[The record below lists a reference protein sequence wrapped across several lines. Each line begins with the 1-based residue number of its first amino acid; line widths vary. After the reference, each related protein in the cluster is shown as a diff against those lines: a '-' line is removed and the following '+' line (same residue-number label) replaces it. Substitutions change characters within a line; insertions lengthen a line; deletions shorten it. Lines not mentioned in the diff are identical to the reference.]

1 MHVEAP
7 LSAPVWRDNSW
18 SSHVKAT
25 LALGIPLIGAQLAQ
39 LGIHTTDVVI
49 VGRLG
54 AESLAAMVLAG
65 QFLFT
70 LFIFGSGFSFAVMP
84 MVAQAFGRGDAV
96 SIRRSMRMGIWVA
109 IGYWLLAMPVY
120 LSAEHILLF
129 LGQKPGIAALAG
141 DYVAIA
147 QIGMLPGLL
156 FQVLRSLVS
165 ATNRAS
171 IILWVTIGMLVM
183 NAVLAYA
190 LVLGHFGLPAL
201 GMTGAAIV
209 SVLVQTAG
217 LLFLIA
223 YIEMVPETARYQL
236 FVRFWRP
243 DWHALMEV
251 LHLGLPIS
259 ITVLAEVSLFTVASL
274 LMGWIGTMQLAAHG
288 IALQLASVAFMIPL
302 GLSQAAT
309 VRIGIAH
316 SRHDY
321 VGLVR
326 AAISVMA
333 IAAFIA
339 FIGGILFALLPN
351 YFASFFLDMSRAD
364 AREVMIHAGPFIV
377 VAGIFQLVDG
387 IQAVA
392 SGLLRGLKD
401 ARVPMVLALIA
412 YWPIGFVL
420 AYVLAFPLGFA
431 GLGIWIGFL
440 IGLAAAAVF
449 LGWRFY
455 ALVRREFRQG
465 ALAVTPPA

>member
-7 LSAPVWRDNSW
+7 VSAPVWGDNSW
-18 SSHVKAT
+18 SSHFRAT
-25 LALGIPLIGAQLAQ
+25 LTLGIPLIGAQLAQ

-84 MVAQAFGRGDAV
+84 MVAQAYGRGDAV

-109 IGYWLLAMPVY
+109 LAYWLLALPVY
-120 LSAEHILLF
+120 LSAEKILLL
-129 LGQKPGIAALAG
+129 LGQKPEIARLAG

-147 QIGMLPGLL
+147 QLGMLPGLI

-165 ATNRAS
+165 ATNRAG
-171 IILWVTIGMLVM
+171 IILWVTVGMLVM

-190 LVLGHFGLPAL
+190 LVLGHFGLPAM
-201 GMTGAAIV
+201 GMQGAAIV

-217 LLFLIA
+217 LLFLVA
-223 YIEMVPETARYQL
+223 YVEMTPETARYQL

-251 LHLGLPIS
+251 VVLGLPIG

-274 LMGWIGTMQLAAHG
+274 LMGWIGTMELAAHG
-288 IALQLASVAFMIPL
+288 IALQLTSIAFMIPL
-302 GLSQAAT
+302 GLAQAAT
-309 VRIGIAH
+309 VRVGIAK
-316 SRHDY
+316 SRNDY
-321 VGLVR
+321 QGLVR
-326 AAISVMA
+326 AASAVMG
-333 IAAFIA
+333 IAALIA
-339 FIGGILFALLPN
+339 LLGGILFALWPA
-351 YFASFFLDMSRAD
+351 YFSSFFLDMSRAD
-364 AREVMIHAGPFIV
+364 ARAVLDHAVPFIV
-377 VAGIFQLVDG
+377 IAGIFQLVDG
-387 IQAVA
+387 IQAIA

-401 ARVPMVLALIA
+401 ARVPMILALVA

-420 AYVLAFPLGFA
+420 AYGLAFPLGF
-431 GLGIWIGFL
+431 GGVGIWIGFL
-440 IGLAAAAVF
+440 IGLGTAAV
-449 LGWRFY
+449 LLCWRFY
-455 ALVRREFRQG
+455 ALVRRDF
-465 ALAVTPPA
+465 PAA